1 MKFSKVFF
9 AALLAV
15 VVGAVVS
22 GLFWL
27 FTILG
32 LVGSMGKSKA
42 VAVLPNTILRVDL
55 ADNIVDSPMINP
67 LANLDF
73 TNIQPSRTLPLLKVL
88 RAIETAAT
96 DERIKGIYLNY
107 SDGGSV
113 SSAALEEI
121 REALVAFKS
130 SGKFILAFNDTY
142 SQTGYYLAS
151 VADKVYIQPEGGFDW
166 RGMSS
171 TLLFYKGA
179 LDKLGIK
186 AEVFRPTVCKYKS
199 AVEPYI
205 LNKMSEANRKQMTD
219 LGNSMWN
226 SICSAVAQSRGI
238 TVEQLNKIA
247 DKKPMLFPEQAL
259 EYKLVDGIIYRDQM
273 EDIFAEK
280 GVERNFTGDF
290 SFVSLGDYAT
300 VVGADMSN
308 LSAPKVG
315 IIYAEGS
322 IVDGDSETIDG
333 NIYGTTLANTIAKAR
348 KDDTVKAVV
357 LRVNSPGGS
366 ALASDVIWREVELLR
381 AQKPVIVSM
390 GAYAASGGYY
400 ISCPADAIVANK
412 LTLTGS
418 IGVFGLMLEGGDMLK
433 NKLGITTDGVKTN
446 PSADFGTGVLGLT
459 LREPSALEHALL
471 IRSVDKVYESFTTK
485 VAAGRNLDIKK
496 VLNIAEGRVWSGTEA
511 VENGL
516 ADVNGG
522 LKTAIGIAADKAG
535 IVENFRVEEILGEID
550 PVMAMIQNLGLQ
562 VRNAVIDNE
571 LKQISSDYQ
580 TLKSDMQRSGVQMYC
595 PYRIYF

>member
-1 MKFSKVFF
+1 M
-9 AALLAV
+9 
-15 VVGAVVS
+15 
-22 GLFWL
+22 
-27 FTILG
+27 
-32 LVGSMGKSKA
+32 
-42 VAVLPNTILRVDL
+42 
-55 ADNIVDSPMINP
+55 
-67 LANLDF
+67 
-73 TNIQPSRTLPLLKVL
+73 
-88 RAIETAAT
+88 
-96 DERIKGIYLNY
+96 
-107 SDGGSV
+107 
-113 SSAALEEI
+113 
-121 REALVAFKS
+121 
-130 SGKFILAFNDTY
+130 
-142 SQTGYYLAS
+142 
-151 VADKVYIQPEGGFDW
+151 
-166 RGMSS
+166 
-171 TLLFYKGA
+171 
-179 LDKLGIK
+179 
-186 AEVFRPTVCKYKS
+186 
-199 AVEPYI
+199 
-205 LNKMSEANRKQMTD
+205 
-219 LGNSMWN
+219 
-226 SICSAVAQSRGI
+226 
-238 TVEQLNKIA
+238 
-247 DKKPMLFPEQAL
+247 
-259 EYKLVDGIIYRDQM
+259 
-273 EDIFAEK
+273 
-280 GVERNFTGDF
+280 
-290 SFVSLGDYAT
+290 
-300 VVGADMSN
+300 
-308 LSAPKVG
+308 
-315 IIYAEGS
+315 
-322 IVDGDSETIDG
+322 
-333 NIYGTTLANTIAKAR
+333 
-348 KDDTVKAVV
+348 
-357 LRVNSPGGS
+357 
-366 ALASDVIWREVELLR
+366 LR

-433 NKLGITTDGVKTN
+433 NKLGVTTDGVKTN

-535 IVENFRVEEILGEID
+535 IVENFRVEEILGEVD